1 MKAKHVFCA
10 ALFGVIALASPSRAA
25 DFYEGKVVT
34 IVVGFTPGGTYD
46 QMARLYARHMPR
58 FLPGKPTIVV
68 QNMPGAGSL
77 VATTHLANNAARDGT
92 VLGVIGGGTVWES
105 LLGNPQ
111 ARYDPK
117 TFNWIGGKSRD
128 NITCLV
134 WHTSPIRTIADA
146 MNSEVI
152 VGATGP
158 GSRTMT
164 FPKALNDIAHTKFK
178 IVSGYPGGNEITMA
192 LEKGEVGGYCGWALG
207 SLKQRAP
214 QWYDEKKVRFLVQF
228 ATARDKDL
236 ADVPLAVDLAKTQA
250 DRDIMEFLTSDAV
263 LAWTLLA
270 PPGVPT
276 ERVTLLRGAFEA
288 MLRDPAALAEADREK
303 LEIDPVPGAE
313 LQALV
318 EKLAR
323 TPPATLDAIKQINS
337 GR

>member
-1 MKAKHVFCA
+1 MKAKQLFRA
-10 ALFGVIALASPSRAA
+10 AFLGAIALASPATAA

-58 FLPGKPTIVV
+58 FLPGKPTVVV

-111 ARYDPK
+111 ARYDPR

-146 MNSEVI
+146 MTSEVI

-164 FPKALNDIAHTKFK
+164 FPKALNDIARTKFK
-178 IVSGYPGGNEITMA
+178 IVSGYPGGNEITLA

-228 ATARDKDL
+228 ATARDKEL
-236 ADVPLAVDLAKTQA
+236 QDVPLAVDLAKTQA

-270 PPGVPT
+270 PPGVPA

-337 GR
+337 GK